1 MNINSQKF
9 GSGISALVIG
19 GLFFLAAL
27 HLKVNQGYSDFI
39 VGSLAWYAGNKFQ
52 DLIALPIFI
61 LVSFSSYLA
70 VSRISSGLNAA
81 HGPAVSA
88 KFISQLILWALPFY
102 MGIATL
108 FLGGVVD
115 IKAQIVSALG
125 IVSLSFVGFV
135 GMKSLEKPDPSRWSA
150 ILFIALLAS
159 LIPIEVAV
167 LLSRVPNGLVGE
179 LDLGLF
185 IRGNNILIGIGFI
198 LGVIAITKVKEIT
211 NRDLSKFFLAAQ
223 LGLPLFYLTL
233 YPAKILQP
241 SGEVISYET
250 TFYLRVLV
258 ITLVVYGI
266 YDVVKRFRLS
276 VDADWQERLS
286 PFALFALLV
295 ALKVGHTVAPHISP
309 DDYHFG
315 EHLLGWWSYL
325 RGLIPYVDYIP
336 AHGLVENDLKSALSY
351 FFYDGTAASI
361 GEVGRLAFAL
371 LGLIAFMS
379 LYRFTGSL
387 ALAFFV
393 ILMLGWSR
401 LAWLFFT
408 PFICIWLSPSLRK
421 TPSKW
426 LSVWIITAPIVILGV
441 PPQGLLLVAAFGS
454 LALKIACDQIQLGN
468 KRSWKQLAIV
478 VVVVFLVLF
487 VTPLGIMLF
496 GAIRYVIE
504 NGPVNQIAYGV
515 PWSLG
520 WSGDAKFRFVFEVIR
535 MSWVAVPIFCLYIMF
550 SNRRN
555 LKDSGSIFYTALIFL
570 CFSLLLIPYSMGRI
584 DPGGVSRPGLASIFG
599 WAILF
604 PLLFWDFSK
613 AKYAAFVILVSVF
626 MSTLLGFGIPSL
638 SRFSSIAAQKIHSS
652 PLRDSDAAGLP
663 NIGRAYMEENQ
674 WNRINGLNKLINSKL
689 DIGEIY
695 LDLTSRNAHYFYLNR
710 LPAMPITAPYNLVSP
725 SQQKRIVK
733 SLTASPPQIA
743 LLEAANITHDG
754 GGLAMRNP
762 QLYRFVIDNYSPRM
776 EGGFIIG
783 YIKPDRVMAEDGR
796 IFTEIKDF
804 TDQNWLR
811 GFNRID
817 SAVILSDPI
826 LVSMLQAGDQIR
838 FGKNGKLRSII
849 RVWPEGSSIWVDGGA
864 IPHSGGYTNSAELIV
879 SSRVHK
885 EYVSSLFQ
893 RSLSVLD
900 YQKIPVSWGRSAN
913 SLKDKMDLIGGLD
926 GLTSGIHD
934 LVSESGNYIIKGND
948 PQVIFDV
955 SSLNLSGRDAG
966 LLKFDFNCFGGS
978 TNPRLQIFWW
988 GDDRNGP
995 FEASSIKFSPENGA
1009 LIVPLDASPWW
1020 LTLRKISGIRI
1031 DLDQS
1036 TACNGFSVKN
1046 IGLYQRVSN

>member
-19 GLFFLAAL
+19 GLFFLATL

-39 VGSLAWYAGNKFQ
+39 VGSLAWTAGNKFQ

-61 LVSFSSYLA
+61 FVSFSSYLA
-70 VSRISSGLNAA
+70 ISRISSRLKEA
-81 HGPAVSA
+81 HGAAVSA

-115 IKAQIVSALG
+115 VKAQIVSALG
-125 IVSLSFVGFV
+125 IFSLSLAGFV
-135 GMKSLEKPDPSRWSA
+135 GIKSPEIPDPARWSA
-150 ILFIALLAS
+150 ILFVALLTS
-159 LIPIEVAV
+159 LMPMEVAV
-167 LLSRVPNGLVGE
+167 LLSRVPNDLIGE
-179 LDLGLF
+179 LNSDLF

-198 LGVIAITKVKEIT
+198 LGVIAITRVKQIT
-211 NRDLSKFFLAAQ
+211 NQDLSKFFLAAQ
-223 LGLPLFYLTL
+223 IGLPLFYITL

-276 VDADWQERLS
+276 VDADWKERLS

-315 EHLLGWWSYL
+315 ENLLGWWSYL
-325 RGLIPYVDYIP
+325 RGLIPYVDYVP

-361 GEVGRLAFAL
+361 AEVGRLAFAL
-371 LGLIAFMS
+371 LGLIAFVS

-387 ALAFFV
+387 VLAFFV
-393 ILMLGWSR
+393 ILTLGWSR

-408 PFICIWLSPSLRK
+408 PFICIWLSPVLRK

-426 LSVWIITAPIVILGV
+426 LFVWITTAPLVILGV

-454 LALKIACDQIQLGN
+454 LALKMAYDQIQLGN
-468 KRSWKQLAIV
+468 KGSWKQLAIV
-478 VVVVFLVLF
+478 VVVLLLVLL
-487 VTPLGIMLF
+487 VTPVGMMLF

-520 WSGDAKFRFVFEVIR
+520 WSGDAKFRFVFELIR
-535 MSWVAVPIFCLYIMF
+535 MSWVAVPIFCLYFMF
-550 SNRRN
+550 SNWRD
-555 LKDSGSIFYTALIFL
+555 LKDSGSIFYAALVFF

-613 AKYAAFVILVSVF
+613 AKYAAIVVLVSVF

-638 SRFSSIAAQKIHSS
+638 SRLSSIAAQKIHSS

-674 WNRINGLNKLINSKL
+674 WNRINKLNKLLNSKL
-689 DIGEIY
+689 DIGETY
-695 LDLTSRNAHYFYLNR
+695 LDLTSRNAHYFYLSR

-725 SQQKRIVK
+725 SQQKRIVN
-733 SLTASPPQIA
+733 SLTTSPPKIA

-776 EGGFIIG
+776 EDGFIVG
-783 YIKPDRVMAEDGR
+783 YIKSDKVMAEDGK
-796 IFTEIKDF
+796 IFAEIKDF

-811 GFNRID
+811 GSNRID
-817 SAVILSDPI
+817 PAVILSDPI
-826 LVSMLQAGDQIR
+826 LVSMLKVGDHIR

-864 IPHSGGYTNSAELIV
+864 IPDSGGYTNNAELIV
-879 SSRVHK
+879 GPHVHK

-893 RSLSVLD
+893 RSFSVKD

-913 SLKDKMDLIGGLD
+913 SLKDKMDLVGGLD
-926 GLTSGIHD
+926 ALTPSIHH
-934 LVSESGNYIIKGND
+934 LASENGNYMIKGDD
-948 PQVIFDV
+948 PQVSFDI
-955 SSLNLSGRDAG
+955 SGLNLSGRDAG
-966 LLKFDFNCFGGS
+966 LLKFDFDCFGGS
-978 TNPRLQIFWW
+978 SDPKLQIFWW
-988 GDDRNGP
+988 GDDRSGP
-995 FEASSIKFSPENGA
+995 FETSSIKFSAENGT
-1009 LIVPLDASPWW
+1009 LIAPLDASPWW

-1031 DLDQS
+1031 DLDKS
-1036 TACNGFSVKN
+1036 TACHGFRIKN
-1046 IGLYQRVSN
+1046 IGLYQRLPS